1 VVNRWAQGPTL
12 ELHRRNDSLESRPY
26 KTKKYMTILT
36 IPFGGEPYELEV
48 PDRNLAEVL
57 SPKPSQAVP
66 DLDASIEAALVA
78 PIAQSPLE
86 AWVKPKDRV
95 VIVSDDTTRL
105 TPVHRMLP
113 ALLRHLNV
121 AGVPNANISCIMALG
136 THRYMTETEMRAKVG
151 DAIFGQIQVFNH
163 EWRNPQALADL
174 GTSSQGTPLLVN
186 RAVVEANVVI
196 GLGTIVPHHISGFS
210 GSSKIIQP
218 GVCGDRTTAET
229 HLLSCKSG
237 GDSYLGI
244 EDNPVRRDMDDM
256 ADRVGLRTI
265 FNAVLNDAGDVVG
278 LFYGAT
284 RPTFKA
290 GVKLAREIY
299 GVEYQE
305 IPDIVLANSHPCD
318 LDFWQSHK
326 SLYPAQRMVRPGGTI
341 IVCTPAPEGVSPV
354 HTQLLGFTAWSSQTI
369 KAAYRDERLTNGVAC
384 ALAIAW
390 ARVREQ
396 ASVINYSPGIT
407 PEEKAKLGHT
417 HASTLAWAV
426 KEALRRQGPDA
437 RLTVLTHAPE
447 LLPIRPMT
455 G

>member
-1 VVNRWAQGPTL
+1 MA
-12 ELHRRNDSLESRPY
+12 
-26 KTKKYMTILT
+26 ILT
-36 IPFGGEPYELEV
+36 IPFGGEPYELEI

-57 SPKPSQAVP
+57 GPKPSRAVP
-66 DLDASIEAALVA
+66 DLDAAIEAALDA

-86 AWVKPKDRV
+86 VWVEPTDKV
-95 VIVSDDTTRL
+95 IIVSDDATRL
-105 TPVHRMLP
+105 TPVDRMLP
-113 ALLRHLNV
+113 PLLRRLNA
-121 AGVPNANISCIMALG
+121 AGVPNDRIGCIMALG
-136 THRYMTETEMRAKVG
+136 THRYMTEDELRAKVG
-151 DAIFGQIQVFNH
+151 TAVFEQIRVFNH
-163 EWRNPQALADL
+163 EWRDSRTLVDL

-186 RAVVEANVVI
+186 RAVVEADVVI
-196 GLGTIVPHHISGFS
+196 GLGTIVPHHIPGFS

-229 HLLSCKSG
+229 HLLSCESG

-265 FNAVLNDAGDVVG
+265 FNAVLNDTGEVVG
-278 LFYGAT
+278 LFYGAM
-284 RPTFKA
+284 RPAFRA
-290 GVKLAREIY
+290 GVELARELY
-299 GVEYQE
+299 GVEYRE
-305 IPDIVLANSHPCD
+305 TPDIVLANSHPCD

-354 HTQLLGFTAWSSQTI
+354 HTELLEFTAWPSQDI
-369 KAAYRDERLTNGVAC
+369 KAAYRDGRLTKGVAC

-390 ARVREQ
+390 AMVREH

-407 PEEKAKLGHT
+407 SEEKAALGHT
-417 HASTLAWAV
+417 HAPTLAWAV
-426 KEALRRQGPDA
+426 EEALRRQGPDA
-437 RLTVLTHAPE
+437 HLSVLTHAPE
-447 LLPIRPMT
+447 LLPIGPIA